1 MKRPAY
7 ALGIV
12 TVLLAAGIPALLL
25 SRPDDR
31 FDPDHTWAEDTV
43 FTVSQVRPG
52 VYFATGRQ
60 GQLVGANSAFIV
72 TDRDVVLVDD
82 HITQRAARALV
93 AEIRKITD
101 KPIRYV
107 VDTHFHYDHTSGNSI
122 FGPEVEIF
130 SHPKTREHLVASGQE
145 TIRQQIAALPGRI
158 ATLRSRRDTTRGD
171 SLRAALGDQIAG
183 LEGQLEDYRS
193 LVITMPSATVD
204 SSLVLYRG
212 GGQEIRVFYTG
223 RGHTDG
229 DVVVQLPKEGLLLAG
244 DLITNTAGPPN
255 MIDGFAGDW
264 GATLRRLEQLDFT
277 TTLPGH
283 GPVFEGK
290 QRYEAAADFMDDLW
304 RQVQAAKARGAS
316 RDNVATQLDL
326 ARHLPAFPAL
336 RNGIN
341 PSWVQRMY
349 DQAPAAAR

>member
-1 MKRPAY
+1 MKRILS
-7 ALGIV
+7 ALGVVVVMVAAIWP
-12 TVLLAAGIPALLL
+12 VLLT
-25 SRPDDR
+25 SHPDDR

-82 HITQRAARALV
+82 HITPRAARALV
-93 AEIRKITD
+93 AEIRRVTD

-122 FGPEVEIF
+122 FGPEVEIL
-130 SHPKTREHLVASGQE
+130 SHPKTREHLIASGQE
-145 TIRQQIAALPGRI
+145 TIRQQIAGLPARI
-158 ATLRSRRDTTRGD
+158 AALRARRDTTRGD
-171 SLRAALGDQIAG
+171 SLRAALSEQITG

-193 LVITMPSATVD
+193 LVLTMPSATVD
-204 SSLVLYRG
+204 SSLILYRG
-212 GGQEIRVFYTG
+212 GGQEIRVFYMG

-229 DVVVQLPKEGLLLAG
+229 DVVVQLPREGLLLAG
-244 DLITNTAGPPN
+244 DLMTNTAGPPF
-255 MIDGFAGDW
+255 MVDGYAAEW
-264 GATLRRLEQLDFT
+264 GATLHRLEQLDFT

-283 GPVFEGK
+283 GPVFDGK
-290 QRYEAAADFMDDLW
+290 QRYGAVADFMDDLW
-304 RQVQAAKARGAS
+304 RQVQAARARGAT
-316 RDNVATQLDL
+316 RDNVAAQLDL
-326 ARHLPAFPAL
+326 ARHQPTFPAL

-341 PSWVQRMY
+341 PAFVQRAF
-349 DQAPAAAR
+349 DLAAGTAN

>member
-1 MKRPAY
+1 MKRAP
-7 ALGIV
+7 IV
-12 TVLLAAGIPALLL
+12 LVIATVLAVASVPALLI
-25 SRPDDR
+25 SREGDR

-60 GQLVGANSAFIV
+60 GQLVGANSTFIV

-93 AEIRKITD
+93 AEIRRITD

-130 SHPKTREHLVASGQE
+130 SHPKTREHLLASGQE
-145 TIRQQIAALPGRI
+145 TIRQQAAALPARI
-158 ATLRSRRDTTRGD
+158 TALRARRDTTRGD
-171 SLRAALGDQIAG
+171 SLRAALGEQIAG

-193 LVITMPSATVD
+193 LVVTMPSATVD

-212 GGQEIRVFYTG
+212 GGQEIRVFYMG

-229 DVVVQLPKEGLLLAG
+229 DVVVQLPRERLLIAG

-255 MIDGFAGDW
+255 MMDGYAGDW

-283 GPVFEGK
+283 GPVFDGK
-290 QRYEAAADFMDDLW
+290 QRYDATADFMDDVW
-304 RQVQAAKARGAS
+304 RQVQAARGRGAT
-316 RDNVATQLDL
+316 RDNVASQLDL
-326 ARHLPAFPAL
+326 ARHQATFPAL

-341 PSWVQRMY
+341 PVWAQRMF
-349 DQAPAAAR
+349 DLSAGVIQ